1 MLKSNFLTTL
11 VLWALKTTKIVGTD
25 RTRII
30 NALLADINALPI
42 KEAIS
47 FTQDGKVLIRG
58 KSITIEQAQA
68 IQQGAQALSTNS
80 THKLI
85 HEQVLH
91 EANLIGLH
99 KGLTPEDILFAKA
112 CIWVVL
118 QEEIHINQLL

>member
-1 MLKSNFLTTL
+1 MSKSNLLTKII
-11 VLWALKTTKIVGTD
+11 LWALKTTSIVGTD

-58 KSITIEQAQA
+58 KAITQEQAQA
-68 IQQGAQALSTNS
+68 IQQGAQALRSNS

-112 CIWVVL
+112 AIWCIL
-118 QEEIHINQLL
+118 QEEMHLRNLE